1 MDAIIELAERLGK
14 AIAESPQAKALREA
28 QDALEKDEQVSGWVR
43 SYREQGEKMARLEQ
57 ENKPIEVEDKQK
69 LRDLADKLAG
79 SDLFKQYTG
88 AQVEYLDLMRKVNQT
103 LQRQL
108 GQAAP
113 VGGQAGDQEP

>member
-69 LRDLADKLAG
+69 LRQLQEQLVANDEVKELT
-79 SDLFKQYTG
+79 S
-88 AQVEYLDLMRKVNQT
+88 AQVEYVDLMRQVNQALGAK
-103 LQRQL
+103 LQEL
-108 GQAAP
+108 
-113 VGGQAGDQEP
+113 ET